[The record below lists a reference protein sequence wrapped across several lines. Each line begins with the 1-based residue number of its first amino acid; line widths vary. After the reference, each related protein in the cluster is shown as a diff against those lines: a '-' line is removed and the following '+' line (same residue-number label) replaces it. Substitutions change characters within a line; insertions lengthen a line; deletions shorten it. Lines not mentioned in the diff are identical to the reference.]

1 MDIGVYSIHTLLDL
15 LGKPDTICG
24 FSVKLRGEID
34 GAGTILAKYPDKI
47 AEVSYSKI
55 TDSLLP
61 NEIQGEKGVLQFWG
75 NSNSPENVKI
85 VFRDGREEI
94 LYHRETENAMK
105 YELEHFLKMID
116 GKESAVRHTQR
127 SLNALELM
135 DEMRKQCGIS
145 FPADIK

>member
-1 MDIGVYSIHTLLDL
+1 M
-15 LGKPDTICG
+15 
-24 FSVKLRGEID
+24 
-34 GAGTILAKYPDKI
+34 
-47 AEVSYSKI
+47 
-55 TDSLLP
+55 P

-75 NSNSPENVKI
+75 NINSPENVKI
-85 VFRDGREEI
+85 IFRDGKEET

>member
-1 MDIGVYSIHTLLDL
+1 M
-15 LGKPDTICG
+15 
-24 FSVKLRGEID
+24 FSVRNL
-34 GAGTILAKYPDKI
+34 LHQ
-47 AEVSYSKI
+47 I

-61 NEIQGEKGVLQFWG
+61 NEIQGEDGVLQFWG

-94 LYHRETENAMK
+94 LYYRETENAMK
-105 YELEHFLKMID
+105 YELEHFLKMLH